1 LFSWHGLSLCSTVVD
16 AGLAGLFQAVAAGLA
31 DRVAAAVVFVVGRHI
46 SDRRVLSVLQGSRCG
61 GWSVLP
67 SLCSSRAVA
76 ENLVGATGVVQ
87 ARRAVCSSGA
97 AWGVE
102 PGHEVA
108 VRCPG
113 GGQVLGAF
121 LELQAKVDGL
131 LFEVGDLALELV
143 DVGGGAES

>member
-1 LFSWHGLSLCSTVVD
+1 MAST
-16 AGLAGLFQAVAAGLA
+16 AAGVLIV
-31 DRVAAAVVFVVGRHI
+31 RGHI
-46 SDRRVLSVLQGSRCG
+46 LQARMQPVLRGSRCG

-67 SLCSSRAVA
+67 SLCSSEAVA

-131 LFEVGDLALELV
+131 LFEVGDLGLELV

>member
-1 LFSWHGLSLCSTVVD
+1 VVGKPGLPRTFQT
-16 AGLAGLFQAVAAGLA
+16 GLAVLA
-31 DRVAAAVVFVVGRHI
+31 DPLTTTAVFVVRGHI
-46 SDRRVLSVLQGSRCG
+46 SHAGVQPLLRGSRRG

-67 SLCSSRAVA
+67 SLCRSEAVA

-97 AWGVE
+97 VWGVE

-131 LFEVGDLALELV
+131 LFEVGDLGLELV